1 MLVHTATHSAAPIAL
16 KIRKRA
22 QQMRGFRVDVFQGR
36 SPCQSKSDR
45 PRAAVRRGGASL
57 TRWAYAPP
65 MTFYDATGARAT
77 LTKPAPDPFDALARE
92 LDGICNAVRADLGAR
107 DRAYITRVIRTQRQ
121 LELAGRAL
129 LLGARFAP
137 VALAGTALLSVA
149 KIVENMEIGH
159 NVLHGQWDW
168 MGDPAIHSSAWEW
181 DAASTAASWKH
192 AHNFQHHTFTNILGR
207 DRDLGYSAMRVE
219 SAQSWHPIYLAQPVY
234 FFLMAVVFEWAIALY
249 DLELDAVRRGEKS
262 RARARREIV
271 ALLRKARGQLLKDY
285 VLFPAL
291 AGRRGARRALVGNVI
306 ANTVRNLWVHTIV
319 FCGHI
324 PEGAETF
331 TEEQY
336 RGETRGGWY
345 RRQLLGSCNLDGSR
359 LFHLLTGNL
368 SFQIEHHLFPDLPS
382 NRYAEI
388 APQIRAV
395 CERHELPYNSGR
407 LGRQY
412 RSVYRRLLRLA
423 FPGG

>member
-1 MLVHTATHSAAPIAL
+1 MPLANATPA
-16 KIRKRA
+16 
-22 QQMRGFRVDVFQGR
+22 RV
-36 SPCQSKSDR
+36 
-45 PRAAVRRGGASL
+45 
-57 TRWAYAPP
+57 
-65 MTFYDATGARAT
+65 T
-77 LTKPAPDPFDALARE
+77 LPAPRPDPLETLAGE
-92 LDGICNAVRADLGAR
+92 LDGICDAVRADLGHR
-107 DRAYITRVIRTQRQ
+107 DRAYITGVIVAQRK
-121 LELAGRAL
+121 LEVAGRAL

-137 VALAGTALLSVA
+137 AAIAGTALLSLSKVL
-149 KIVENMEIGH
+149 ENMEIGH
-159 NVLHGQWDW
+159 NVMHGQWDW
-168 MGDPAIHSSAWEW
+168 MRDPAIHSSTWEW

-262 RARARREIV
+262 RARAHREIV

-306 ANTVRNLWVHTIV
+306 ANTVRHLWVHTVV

-324 PEGAETF
+324 PESTETF
-331 TEEQY
+331 TEEQF
-336 RGETRGGWY
+336 GAETRGGWY
-345 RRQLLGSCNLDGSR
+345 RRQLLGSCNLDGSP
-359 LFHLLTGNL
+359 LFHLLTGHL

-382 NRYAEI
+382 NRYGEI
-388 APQIRAV
+388 AP
-395 CERHELPYNSGR
+395 
-407 LGRQY
+407 
-412 RSVYRRLLRLA
+412 
-423 FPGG
+423 

>member
-1 MLVHTATHSAAPIAL
+1 MALATEVPE
-16 KIRKRA
+16 
-22 QQMRGFRVDVFQGR
+22 
-36 SPCQSKSDR
+36 
-45 PRAAVRRGGASL
+45 AVPLLAG
-57 TRWAYAPP
+57 
-65 MTFYDATGARAT
+65 
-77 LTKPAPDPFDALARE
+77 APDPFEALARE
-92 LDGICNAVRADLGAR
+92 LDGIRDAVRADLGPR
-107 DRAYITRVIRTQRQ
+107 DRAYITRVIRAQRQ

-137 VALAGTALLSVA
+137 AAVAGTAVLSLS
-149 KIVENMEIGH
+149 KIIENMEIGH

-168 MGDPAIHSSAWEW
+168 MRDPVINSNAWEW
-181 DAASTAASWKH
+181 DAASTAASWKR
-192 AHNFQHHTFTNILGR
+192 AHNFTHHVYTNVLGL

-219 SAQSWHPIYLAQPVY
+219 SAQPWHPVYLAQPIY
-234 FFLMAVVFEWAIALY
+234 FFLMAAVFEWAIAVY
-249 DLELDAVRRGEKS
+249 DIELDSVRRGEKS
-262 RARARREIV
+262 RARARKEGI

-285 VLFPAL
+285 ALFPAL
-291 AGRRGARRALVGNVI
+291 AGRRGARRALAGNVV
-306 ANTVRNLWVHTIV
+306 ANLVRNVWVHTIV

-336 RGETRGGWY
+336 CGETPGGRY
-345 RRQLLGSCNLDGSR
+345 RRQVLGSCNIEGSR

-388 APQIRAV
+388 APQVRAV

-412 RSVYRRLLRLA
+412 RSVYVQILRLA

>member
-1 MLVHTATHSAAPIAL
+1 MPLATT
-16 KIRKRA
+16 
-22 QQMRGFRVDVFQGR
+22 RGV
-36 SPCQSKSDR
+36 
-45 PRAAVRRGGASL
+45 
-57 TRWAYAPP
+57 T
-65 MTFYDATGARAT
+65 T
-77 LTKPAPDPFDALARE
+77 LPAPVPDPSDPLDTLASE
-92 LDGICNAVRADLGAR
+92 LDGIRDAVRADLGAR
-107 DRAYITRVIRTQRQ
+107 DRAYITRVIAAQRR

-137 VALAGTALLSVA
+137 AAIAGTALLSVS
-149 KIVENMEIGH
+149 KILENMEIGH

-168 MGDPAIHSSAWEW
+168 MRDPVIHSSVWEW

-192 AHNFQHHTFTNILGR
+192 AHNFQHHVYTNVLGR

-219 SAQSWHPIYLAQPVY
+219 PAQPWHPVYLAQPAY
-234 FFLMAVVFEWAIALY
+234 FFLIAAVFEWGIALY

-262 RARARREIV
+262 RGKARAEIV

-285 VLFPAL
+285 ALFPAL
-291 AGRRGARRALVGNVI
+291 AGRRGARRALVGNAV
-306 ANTVRNLWVHTIV
+306 ANLIRNVWVHTIV

-336 RGETRGGWY
+336 RDETRGGWY
-345 RRQLLGSCNLDGSR
+345 RRQLLGSCNLEGSR
-359 LFHLLTGNL
+359 LFHLLSGNL

-382 NRYAEI
+382 SRYAEI

-395 CERHELPYNSGR
+395 CERHGLPYNSGR
-407 LGRQY
+407 LGPQY
-412 RSVYRRLLRLA
+412 RSVYRQVVRLA

>member
-1 MLVHTATHSAAPIAL
+1 MPIANGTPAGPTL
-16 KIRKRA
+16 
-22 QQMRGFRVDVFQGR
+22 
-36 SPCQSKSDR
+36 S
-45 PRAAVRRGGASL
+45 
-57 TRWAYAPP
+57 APV
-65 MTFYDATGARAT
+65 A
-77 LTKPAPDPFDALARE
+77 DPLEALARE
-92 LDGICNAVRADLGAR
+92 LDAIGDAVRADLGAR
-107 DRAYITRVIRTQRQ
+107 DRDYITRVIRAQRG

-137 VALAGTALLSVA
+137 AAITGTALLSLSKVL
-149 KIVENMEIGH
+149 ENMEIGH

-168 MGDPAIHSSAWEW
+168 MRDPVIHSSVWEW

-192 AHNFQHHTFTNILGR
+192 AHNFQHHVYTNVLGR

-219 SAQSWHPIYLAQPVY
+219 AAQPWHPVYLAQPLY
-234 FFLMAVVFEWAIALY
+234 FFLMALAFEWAIAVY
-249 DLELDAVRRGEKS
+249 DLELDAVRRGDKS
-262 RARARREIV
+262 RAKARHEIV
-271 ALLRKARGQLLKDY
+271 ALLRKGRSQLLKDY
-285 VLFPAL
+285 ALFPAL
-291 AGRRGARRALVGNVI
+291 AGRRGARRALAGNVA
-306 ANTVRNLWVHTIV
+306 ANLVRNVWVHTVV

-345 RRQLLGSCNLDGSR
+345 RRQLLGSCNLEGGR

-382 NRYAEI
+382 CRYAEM
-388 APQIRAV
+388 APQIRAL
-395 CERHELPYNSGR
+395 CDRHGLPYNSGR
-407 LGRQY
+407 LGHQY
-412 RSVYRRLLRLA
+412 RSVYRQIVRLA